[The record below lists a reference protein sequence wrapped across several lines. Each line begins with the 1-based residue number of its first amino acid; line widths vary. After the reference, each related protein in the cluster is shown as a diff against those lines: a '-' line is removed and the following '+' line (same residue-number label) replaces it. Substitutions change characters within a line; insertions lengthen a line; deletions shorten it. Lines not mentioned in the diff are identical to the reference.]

1 MKGIILISAY
11 NAENT
16 LADVLNDLKI
26 FKDLQVLIVDDGSTD
41 NTQEIAKSFGANILS
56 HKNNLGKGAALQT
69 GFQYASKKDID
80 FVITFDADKQHPV
93 EFIPKFI
100 KVYKDHPDD
109 VIIGTRKRDKNMP
122 LTRKFSNSISAFLI
136 SARMKYR
143 LYDVQCGFRLIP
155 KKYLTWKLSKIKGFI
170 FESEALIALADNG
183 VKFQSI
189 SIPTIYS
196 KDHKSKMTYFDSTFG
211 FIFMYIS
218 SLFKTYKQDLY
229 EFQ

>member
-16 LADVLNDLKI
+16 LADVLNDLQV
-26 FKDLQVLIVDDGSTD
+26 FTDLHILIVDDGSTD
-41 NTQEIAKSFGANILS
+41 KTQEIATSFGVKTLS
-56 HKNNLGKGAALQT
+56 HKKNLGKGAALQT
-69 GFQYASKKDID
+69 GFKFASKLDID

-93 EFIPKFI
+93 DYIPKFI
-100 KVYKDHPDD
+100 EVYKNHPND
-109 VIIGTRKRDKNMP
+109 VIVGTRKRDKNMP
-122 LTRKFSNSISAFLI
+122 ITRKFSNYISAFLI

-155 KKYLTWKLSKIKGFI
+155 KKYLTWHLSNIKGFI
-170 FESEALIALADNG
+170 FESEVLIALANNG

-196 KDHKSKMTYFDSTFG
+196 KEYKSKMTYVDSTFG
-211 FIFMYIS
+211 FIFMLIS
-218 SLFKTYKQDLY
+218 SLFKTYKQD
-229 EFQ
+229 